1 MRFLQEFKAFALK
14 GNVMELAVAVVIG
27 TAFTKVITA
36 VVDTLLM
43 PLVGAVLPAG
53 GWRSWEVTPLDLK
66 VGQLLG
72 AVVDFLLVAL
82 VLFLVIKKLGGMVLR
97 ERPPAPP
104 ATRECPECLETLPRA
119 ARRCRACTSPLPVVG

>member
-1 MRFLQEFKAFALK
+1 MKLLQEFKAFALK
-14 GNVMELAVAVVIG
+14 GNVVDLAVAVVIG

-43 PLVGAVLPAG
+43 PLVGVLLPAG
-53 GWRSWEVTPLDLK
+53 EWRNWEVGPMDLK

-72 AVVDFLLVAL
+72 AIVDFLLVAL
-82 VLFLVIKKLGGMVLR
+82 VLFLVIKKAGARLLR

-104 ATRECPECLETLPRA
+104 ATRPCPECLETLPLA
-119 ARRCRACTSPLPVVG
+119 ARRCRACTSVLPGVA